1 MRRGFTLVEI
11 MVTIALFTFL
21 FGAILAVLITSD
33 RSWRTGQNRL
43 IAQQEAR
50 RAMDNIAVLLRQ
62 SNPDWVIGTDH
73 YPVTITSNNRI
84 DFYQPVF
91 NVSGGISNLKKITF
105 KLNPDNSRQL
115 LKKEGTSNTTVIANN
130 IESITFGGGCSVCS
144 SFNCSSV
151 ADDCPVVAIEV
162 KTKKNIEFSLS
173 SKITLRN
180 TNIALAEDVA
190 IEQPAEGEF

>member
-1 MRRGFTLVEI
+1 MKRGLTLVEI
-11 MVTIALFTFL
+11 MVTVALFTFL

-33 RSWRTGQNRL
+33 RSWRIGQNRL
-43 IAQQEAR
+43 IGQREAR
-50 RAMDNIAVLLRQ
+50 KTIDNIAALLRQ

-84 DFYQPVF
+84 DFYQPIF
-91 NVSGGISNLKKITF
+91 NVSGGISNLTKITF

-115 LKKEGTSNTTVIANN
+115 LKEEGTSNTAVIANN
-130 IESITFGGGCSVCS
+130 IESITFGGGCSACS
-144 SFNCSSV
+144 AFNCSSV
-151 ADDCPVVAIEV
+151 ADDCPIVAIEV

-180 TNIALAEDVA
+180 TNIALSEGVA
-190 IEQPAEGEF
+190 IEQPSEGEF